1 MLYNEDFKK
10 QVVKKVMTPGVVQ
23 NDIAQK
29 LHINNSSIRNWRL
42 KYAEEVR
49 SEIVQI
55 NVEALLAEEKVDI
68 DQLLMNAEPA
78 ESQAELEA
86 INRIP
91 KEQDP
96 SHYTN
101 PEKYAMIMH
110 LKKLPKDRSGAFLRN
125 YGLQTGHIRQW
136 EDEILAMGKKKLDAN
151 EIIRKQEE
159 EIKLLKKQLKNAE
172 RDKRELEILV
182 ELKKKYKHL
191 FGEDGED

>member
-1 MLYNEDFKK
+1 MFYNEEFKK
-10 QVVKKVMTPGVVQ
+10 QVVKKVLTPGVVQ
-23 NDIAQK
+23 KDIARK
-29 LHINNSSIRNWRL
+29 LHVSNTTIREWRL
-42 KYAEEVR
+42 KYAKEVQ
-49 SEIVQI
+49 SEVVQI
-55 NVEALLAEEKVDI
+55 NVEALLTEEKIDI
-68 DQLLMNAEPA
+68 DQLLMNAEP
-78 ESQAELEA
+78 EEKRNELEA

-91 KEQDP
+91 KGQDP

-110 LKKLPKDRSGAFLRN
+110 LKKLPKDSSGAFLRN

-136 EDEILAMGKKKLDAN
+136 EDEILAMGKKQLDAN

-172 RDKRELEILV
+172 RDNRELEILI